1 MAENMQNQSLTH
13 HFNYALIPLGLVIPN
28 ILFRIGVPMQEL
40 MTEIG
45 EKIKQQ
51 RIRIN
56 LTQEELA
63 IRCDLSK
70 GFISQLERGL
80 TSPSIATLV
89 DVLDSLGTNL
99 KEFFQEPKNT
109 QVVFSPS
116 DAFTTEDTGEGC
128 QVFWIVPNAQKNIME
143 PIIVKLQPKG
153 RTITH
158 KPHQGEVMGYMI
170 SGAVTLLL
178 NGERRK
184 IKKGECFYYT
194 ASNPYCLENHTENMA
209 TVLWITSPPNF

>member
-1 MAENMQNQSLTH
+1 LAKKTKTSNFLLTPPH
-13 HFNYALIPLGLVIPN
+13 NYALIPHGLVISN
-28 ILFRIGVPMQEL
+28 ILFRIGVPMQT
-40 MTEIG
+40 TEIG
-45 EKIKQQ
+45 EKLKQL

-63 IRCDLSK
+63 SRCDLSK

-99 KEFFQEPKNT
+99 TEFFQEPENE
-109 QVVFSPS
+109 QIVFSPS

-128 QVFWIVPNAQKNIME
+128 RICWIVPNAQKNIME
-143 PIIVKLQPKG
+143 PIIVKLKPKG
-153 RTITH
+153 NTAKYR
-158 KPHQGEVMGYMI
+158 PHPGDAMGYVI
-170 SGAVTLLL
+170 SGAATLHL
-178 NGERRK
+178 NGESRK

-194 ASNPYCLENHTENMA
+194 ASSPYYLENHTESPA